1 MRILDHNNS
10 SPSRFAKQKFFSAVM
25 SIDKKRNKLRQ
36 S

>member
-1 MRILDHNNS
+1 
-10 SPSRFAKQKFFSAVM
+10 M